1 MAPMAN
7 ATPTD
12 QVRKFAAEQFGD
24 EPIWL
29 RNRRNRLLEVY
40 LAAPLPVRQRTSLK
54 SRKLDRIPI
63 GSAPTAAD
71 LPDDLQNLY
80 QVANL
85 ITVNGHTKHLSV
97 PTTWSDQ
104 GVILLPMTQAVNT
117 APQLIEEYLGTV
129 VNDEADKF
137 QALNSALWQDGIFL
151 YVPARVTLDHPIT
164 VTHFGSSDVSNVLP
178 RSLVVLDEEARA
190 TIIEQY
196 LSEPGREKSLWAIA
210 TEIVLKDGAHL
221 QYGAMQQLAVTAESF
236 VRRGAQIG
244 RDAHIYWSLGEF
256 GSSLSIAE
264 HTSLLSAPGGQ
275 SDSTT
280 VFFGSETQ
288 HQDYVS
294 VAKHVAPHT
303 TSRMVARGVMK
314 DDSRSVFT
322 GVTEIKKGA
331 LGTDGRQKE
340 KILMLSDT
348 ARADVI
354 PSLLIEE
361 NDVFAAHAASA
372 GPVDAASIFY
382 LMSRG
387 LSEAEAIRM
396 VVHGF
401 LATVIDAIPVDVLR
415 HNVWNAVERKIAE

>member
-7 ATPTD
+7 ATSTD

-24 EPIWL
+24 EPNWL
-29 RNRRNRLLEVY
+29 RDRRNRLVEVY
-40 LAAPLPVRQRTSLK
+40 LAAPLPVRQRTPLK
-54 SRKLDRIPI
+54 SRKLDQIPI
-63 GSAPTAAD
+63 ATSPGAAD
-71 LPDDLQNLY
+71 LPNDVQNLY

-85 ITVNGHTKHLSV
+85 ITVNGQTVHFHV
-97 PTTWSDQ
+97 PPAWKDQ
-104 GVILLPMTQAVNT
+104 GVILLSMKQAVNI
-117 APQLIEEYLGTV
+117 APQLLEEYLGTV
-129 VNDEADKF
+129 VNDDVDKF
-137 QALNSALWQDGIFL
+137 QALNGALWQNGIFL

-164 VTHFGSSDVSNVLP
+164 VAHFGSSNASNVLP
-178 RSLVVLDEEARA
+178 RSLLVLDQEARA

-196 LSEPGREKSLWAIA
+196 LSEPGPERSLWAIA

-221 QYGAMQQLAVTAESF
+221 QYGAMQQLAATAESF
-236 VRRGAQIG
+236 VRRGAQVG
-244 RDAHIYWSLGEF
+244 RDAHIYWNLGEF

-264 HTSLLSAPGGQ
+264 HTSLLDAPGGQ

-280 VFFGSETQ
+280 VFFGSGTQ

-331 LGTDGRQKE
+331 VGTDGRQKE

-348 ARADVI
+348 ARADAI

-372 GPVDAASIFY
+372 GPVDAAAIFY

-387 LSEAEAIRM
+387 LSETEAIRM

-401 LATVIDAIPVDVLR
+401 LATAIDAIPVDVLR
-415 HNVWNAVERKIAE
+415 QNVWNAVERKIAE